1 MFYFFVYQYQNPKTI
16 FCISKFE
23 RECEGKKIERKS
35 ERKEK
40 IKNKFKVNK
49 LFLYTT
55 LNSLYLFYSSI

>member
-1 MFYFFVYQYQNPKTI
+1 MNFQCFIFFVYQFQNPNTM

-23 RECEGKKIERKS
+23 GECEGKKIEK
-35 ERKEK
+35 
-40 IKNKFKVNK
+40 KNKKKKIEVNK